1 MKLLYFAN
9 YQFNI
14 FLNIFLFFYFLLVN
28 SPIKLINRT
37 IVYRLCRLKN
47 SITTSRLITTVR
59 LSQNSAN
66 VEPIG

>member
-9 YQFNI
+9 NQFNI
-14 FLNIFLFFYFLLVN
+14 FLNMFLFFYFLLVN

-37 IVYRLCRLKN
+37 IVYTLCRLKN
-47 SITTSRLITTVR
+47 SIITSRLITTVR